1 MKGVDMY
8 GWRGSIGFICPA
20 ISDTV
25 LLEYYRVMPEGV
37 LITTVDL
44 KIQNLVENEL
54 EAAVTRIE
62 EAVRIL
68 QYEQV
73 QIFVVG
79 GTPPIT
85 RMGLEA
91 DRQIIER
98 IETLTGKP
106 ATTEPTFEV
115 EALRSLSCKRIAVVS
130 PFPEGVNKKMNAYYE
145 HAGLEVAVLKELGI
159 VKPGDIAKQRFNASY
174 LAAREAFRDANGKVD
189 AVFIACP
196 RWPVVRNI
204 GPLEKE
210 LGVPVVTSAQAAV
223 WKSLRMLSINEAPA
237 GFGRL
242 FAGFDTARAA
252 MM

>member
-1 MKGVDMY
+1 MKETHQY
-8 GWRGSIGFICPA
+8 GWRGHIGFICPA

-37 LITTVDL
+37 LITSVDL

-54 EAAVTRIE
+54 AAAVTRIE
-62 EAVRIL
+62 EAVKIL
-68 QYEQV
+68 EYEQV
-73 QIFVVG
+73 QIFVMG

-85 RMGLEA
+85 RMGLDADKKIIKHIEA
-91 DRQIIER
+91 
-98 IETLTGKP
+98 LTGKP

-130 PFPEGVNKKMNAYYE
+130 PFPAGVNRKMNAYYE
-145 HAGLEVAVLKELGI
+145 HAGFEVVAVKELEI
-159 VKPGDIAKQRFNASY
+159 VKPGDIAKQRFNASCQ
-174 LAAREAFRDANGKVD
+174 AAREAFHEAKGMVD

-204 GPLEKE
+204 APLEKE

-223 WKSLRMLSINEAPA
+223 WKSLRMLGINEVPA